1 MTGRSNERQRVAVVA
16 RLRPGSRERAAE
28 IVGQGPPYE
37 LVEAGFEQ
45 HSIYLSDEAVVFVF
59 EGPGI
64 DALIR
69 ELANDPVR
77 SAAFGVWGPLLEGTP
92 AIAHEEFYWAGDVSR

>member
-1 MTGRSNERQRVAVVA
+1 MGRSNERQRVAVVA
-16 RLRPGSRERAAE
+16 RLRSGSRERAAE

-37 LVEAGFEQ
+37 LVEAGFER
-45 HSIYLSDEAVVFVF
+45 HSIYLSDDAVVFVF

-69 ELANDPVR
+69 ELVNDPVR
-77 SAAFGVWGPLLEGTP
+77 SAAFGIWGPLLEGAP
-92 AIAHEEFYWAGDVSR
+92 AIAHEEFYWAGDVSW